1 MKSYNQALNI
11 LKKSKILIEDEFI
24 NSANCLRRVNA
35 QNVYS
40 NVNYPSADN
49 SSLDG
54 FAIDANDTKNLDKKK
69 NRLFK
74 ILGTLAAGSK
84 PKFQKKNKFQSV
96 EIMTGSVIPKGF
108 NAIVPLEEVVF
119 YPNKKNAKF
128 IRINRKVKKKQ
139 NVRLKGSDYKKK
151 NLLIK
156 KGEIIESK
164 HILALKTLGIKKV
177 KVKKIPNIL
186 FFSSG
191 KEITDKTNIPD
202 WKVRD
207 SNSDYIKSL
216 SKKFLINFIKGKT
229 LKDNDKDF
237 FKKELKK
244 KLHSNID
251 IIITSGAVSQG
262 KFDYIP
268 NVIQSFKL
276 SNYFKGVYIR
286 PGKPLLF
293 AKIKNKPKVIFGLP
307 GNPIS
312 SAACFRFFVY
322 PYLLKSLGIEDEKPI
337 SALLKKEF
345 IKKKFFTR
353 FLKSRL
359 NTTKNGKIEVEILN
373 GQESFRVKSFV
384 NSNTWTKLPSGKS
397 KFKKNEIVECFLNDN
412 SNKILI

>member
-54 FAIDANDTKNLDKKK
+54 FAIDANDTKNLGKKK

-84 PKFQKKNKFQSV
+84 PKFQKKNRFQSV

-412 SNKILI
+412 SNKILT

>member
-84 PKFQKKNKFQSV
+84 PKFQKKNRFQSV

>member
-11 LKKSKILIEDEFI
+11 LKKSKILIDDEFI
-24 NSANCLRRVNA
+24 NSANCLRRVSA

-74 ILGTLAAGSK
+74 ILGTQAAGSK

-108 NAIVPLEEVVF
+108 NAIVPLEEVIF
-119 YPNKKNAKF
+119 YPNKKDARF
-128 IRINRKVKKKQ
+128 IIINRKIKKKQ
-139 NVRLKGSDYKKK
+139 NVRLKGSDYEKK

-286 PGKPLLF
+286 PGKPFLF

>member
-84 PKFQKKNKFQSV
+84 PKFQKKNRFQSV

-276 SNYFKGVYIR
+276 SNYFKGVYMR

-322 PYLLKSLGIEDEKPI
+322 PFLLKSLGIEDEKPI

-412 SNKILI
+412 SNKILT

>member
-54 FAIDANDTKNLDKKK
+54 FAIDANDTKNLGKKK

-84 PKFQKKNKFQSV
+84 PKFQKKNRFQSV

-139 NVRLKGSDYKKK
+139 NVRFKGSDYKKK

-412 SNKILI
+412 SNKILT

>member
-84 PKFQKKNKFQSV
+84 PKFQKKNRFQSV

-322 PYLLKSLGIEDEKPI
+322 PFLLKSLGIEDEKPI

-412 SNKILI
+412 SNKILT

>member
-84 PKFQKKNKFQSV
+84 PKFQKKNRFQSV

-412 SNKILI
+412 SNKILT

>member
-54 FAIDANDTKNLDKKK
+54 FAIDANDTKNLGKKK

-84 PKFQKKNKFQSV
+84 PKFQKKNRFQSV